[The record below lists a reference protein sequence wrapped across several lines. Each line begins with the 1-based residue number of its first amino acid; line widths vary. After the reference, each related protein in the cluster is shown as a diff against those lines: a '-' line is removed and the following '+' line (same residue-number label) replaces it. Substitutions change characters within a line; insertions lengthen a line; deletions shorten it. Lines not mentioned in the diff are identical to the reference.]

1 MSVSGSRQ
9 ECLTEAAV
17 SNRQKEGADMIA
29 LGHQHSWT
37 TDMMMCSCGIMCG
50 MHMVDDTVI
59 FDAQ

>member
-1 MSVSGSRQ
+1 MR
-9 ECLTEAAV
+9 
-17 SNRQKEGADMIA
+17 A

-37 TDMMMCSCGIMCG
+37 TTDMMMCSCGVMCG

>member
-1 MSVSGSRQ
+1 
-9 ECLTEAAV
+9 
-17 SNRQKEGADMIA
+17 MIA

-37 TDMMMCSCGIMCG
+37 TDKMMGSCRIMCG